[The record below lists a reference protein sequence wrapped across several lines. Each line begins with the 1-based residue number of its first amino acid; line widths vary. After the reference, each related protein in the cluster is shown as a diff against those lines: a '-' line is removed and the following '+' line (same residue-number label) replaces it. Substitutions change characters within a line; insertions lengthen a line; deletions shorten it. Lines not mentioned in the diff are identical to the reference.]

1 MITLCTS
8 LRYKMAIRLRL
19 LSSLRLLVCLLLMA
33 STGLAA
39 TLETRAEPKIRVAF
53 INPNK
58 PGNLFWEALTDFM
71 RAAAHDL
78 NIELAVHYAGEGHLR
93 ASTLAQSILK
103 TEPKPDYL
111 VFIAQTGGIG
121 STLQAAEAAN
131 VRTFTINTNL
141 LPADKSITGMP
152 REKFRHWIGHMSPD
166 DVQAGYML
174 GKILMQQYRTRYPD
188 TPIELIGVSGTRDST
203 PAFDRNA
210 GLEMAV
216 AEAGISTRL
225 NQIVFADW
233 STQDAYRKTS
243 VLLKRYPQTRVLWAA
258 SDSMAV
264 GMVDAARENKLTPGV
279 DVFIGGVDWTDA
291 GLTAIEQGE
300 LVASIGGHLMEGGWA
315 MVLLHDYHH
324 GRDFAPIIG
333 TTIRSEMHAIDKSNV
348 HAHHM
353 NLIARNWNEV
363 DFKRFSRALNP
374 ELKTYDF
381 SFNTVFRNEQHSTPA
396 PAQ

>member
-1 MITLCTS
+1 M
-8 LRYKMAIRLRL
+8 
-19 LSSLRLLVCLLLMA
+19 LMT
-33 STGLAA
+33 STGMAA
-39 TLETRAEPKIRVAF
+39 PIATSAEPKIRVAF

-93 ASTLAQSILK
+93 ASTLAQTILK
-103 TEPKPDYL
+103 TEPVPDYL

-121 STLQAAEAAN
+121 STLLAAETAK

-141 LPADKSITGMP
+141 LPTDKSITGAP
-152 REKFRHWIGHMSPD
+152 REKFKHWIGHMYPD
-166 DVQAGYML
+166 DVQAGYEL
-174 GKILMQQYRTRYPD
+174 GKILMRHHRIRYPGI
-188 TPIELIGVSGTRDST
+188 PIELIGVSGTRDST

-216 AEAGISTRL
+216 AEAGDAQL

-233 STQDAYRKTS
+233 SAQDAFRKTS

-264 GMVDAARENKLTPGV
+264 GMLAAARENNLTPG
-279 DVFIGGVDWTDA
+279 DEVFIGGVDWTDA

-300 LVASIGGHLMEGGWA
+300 LVASMGGHLMEGGWA
-315 MVLLHDYHH
+315 MVLLHDYHYGH
-324 GRDFAPIIG
+324 DFAPILG
-333 TTIRSEMHAIDKSNV
+333 TTIRSRMHAIDRNNV
-348 HAHHM
+348 HTHHK

-381 SFNTVFRNEQHSTPA
+381 NFNTVFRNGHHSNQS